1 MFPLAITYEVLKAA
15 GPIHRLLGSMGT
27 NVVARVTGLVLSALA
42 VQVIIVGFQNVF
54 PASK

>member
-54 PASK
+54 PASI